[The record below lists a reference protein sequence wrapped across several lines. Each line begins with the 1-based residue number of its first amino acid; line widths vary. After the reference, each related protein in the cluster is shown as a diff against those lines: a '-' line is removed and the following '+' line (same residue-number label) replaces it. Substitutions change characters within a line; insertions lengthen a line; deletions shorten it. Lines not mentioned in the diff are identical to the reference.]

1 MSLPSLVRISV
12 FSILYFFSVV
22 VFIGYSCCCI
32 TYLGVVV
39 SGSLPSVV
47 RDNRK
52 RSKNMLTLWTTLWF
66 PDKHEKKEKTSKRE
80 RERERKRVKERE
92 HAHKN
97 CLCTLGDVLITSD
110 YLYYFMC
117 SRSVFLFLNFFKYF
131 LKHGLAF
138 AISMRKYS
146 LCLKIEIFMIFFSL
160 IHINLLIFREILRN
174 KQGLK

>member
-12 FSILYFFSVV
+12 FLSHYFFSVV
-22 VFIGYSCCCI
+22 VFVGYSCYCI

-47 RDNRK
+47 RDKRE
-52 RSKNMLTLWTTLWF
+52 RSKNILTLWTTLWF
-66 PDKHEKKEKTSKRE
+66 PDKHEKKRKNVKE

-97 CLCTLGDVLITSD
+97 CLCTLSDVLITSD
-110 YLYYFMC
+110 YLYYFMF
-117 SRSVFLFLNFFKYF
+117 SRSVFLFLNFLKYF

-138 AISMRKYS
+138 AISMRKYC
-146 LCLKIEIFMIFFSL
+146 LCLKIETFMIFFSSFT
-160 IHINLLIFREILRN
+160 LIFWFFA
-174 KQGLK
+174 KS